1 MRDRSAPRRTGVR
14 DLAVDGDELTFAAA
28 EETAVALSRSLV
40 EAGLGIAALVPETAT
55 LEHLFFE
62 LTEGEPQ
69 AEAMSMKPTTL
80 TAYRWELRKLV
91 SQKRTYIGIGAAAAL
106 PILFVV
112 VMSLQTGGPYDAPLG
127 HNLRKTG
134 LALALV
140 VLTFASRFG
149 AQLVTALVAGDIV
162 ASEDSG
168 LTLKLILTR
177 SLRRGQILAGKMLA
191 TFTYV
196 IALVLALLVAGVV
209 AGTIAWGFNP
219 VVNLSHARLSA
230 GHSLGFSFAAI
241 GVFAVPLLAVA
252 SFGIFLSVATRNSAA
267 AIVGTLVYE
276 LDQEAIVGLVHVSWL
291 QHYLLS
297 AQFDAWHGFFQT
309 PLYWTPIV
317 RGIWVSAIFIV
328 VPLTAAYVLFRRRDV
343 TGE

>member
-1 MRDRSAPRRTGVR
+1 MR
-14 DLAVDGDELTFAAA
+14 
-28 EETAVALSRSLV
+28 
-40 EAGLGIAALVPETAT
+40 
-55 LEHLFFE
+55 
-62 LTEGEPQ
+62 
-69 AEAMSMKPTTL
+69 PTTL

-112 VMSLQTGGPYDAPLG
+112 VMSLQTGGPYDVPLG

-168 LTLKLILTR
+168 GTLKLIFTR
-177 SLRRGQILAGKMLA
+177 SLSRGQILGGKILA

-196 IALVLALLVAGVV
+196 LALVLALLVAGVV

-219 VVNLSHARLSA
+219 VVNLSFSRLSA
-230 GHSLGFSFAAI
+230 GHSLGLSFAAI
-241 GVFAVPLLAVA
+241 GIFAVPLLAVA
-252 SFGIFLSVATRNSAA
+252 SFGIFLSVVTRNSAA

-276 LDQEAIVGLVHVSWL
+276 LTMEAIVGLVHVSWL

-297 AQFDAWHGFFQT
+297 AQFDGWHGFFQS
-309 PLYWTPIV
+309 PVYWTPIV
-317 RGIWVSAIFIV
+317 RALWVSAIFAA
-328 VPLTAAYVLFRRRDV
+328 VPLTAAYVVFRRRDV